1 MYNQKFVGNY
11 RALQQQVYSNN
22 IFSIVPIRFEDR
34 MDILKWRNEQI
45 FHLRQN
51 KILTSKDQDE
61 YFETVIRKQFDQLS
75 PDQILFSFLEQ
86 NVCVGYGG
94 LVHINWIDR
103 NAEISFI
110 LNTIY
115 EQDFFSYY
123 LSVFLELI
131 ERVAFIDLNFHKI
144 YSYAFDV
151 RPHLYNILELA
162 GYEKDAILKDHC
174 FFNGQFKDV
183 VIHFKLNQIN

>member
-1 MYNQKFVGNY
+1 
-11 RALQQQVYSNN
+11 
-22 IFSIVPIRFEDR
+22 

-61 YFETVIRKQFDQLS
+61 YFETVIRKQFDQQS

-94 LVHINWIDR
+94 LVHINWVDR

-110 LNTIY
+110 VDTKL
-115 EQDFFSYY
+115 EKDFFSHY
-123 LSVFLELI
+123 LTVFLELI
-131 ERVAFIDLNFHKI
+131 ERVAFMDLNLHKI
-144 YSYAFDV
+144 FSYAFDV
-151 RPHLYNILELA
+151 RPNLYKILELS
-162 GYEKDAILKDHC
+162 EFQQDAVLKDHC
-174 FFNGQFKDV
+174 FFNGEFKNV
-183 VIHFKLNQIN
+183 VMHFKLNLKHENNFSKII